1 MGIEFWTLVISVATG
16 LMCSLVGVLLVA
28 NREALVSEGLSHAV
42 LPGIILAFIVLRD
55 RSSPL
60 LILSAGA
67 AGLLMVVL
75 VAALARTRLVK
86 DDASLGVVF
95 PALFS
100 IGIVMASTE
109 LGNTHFHA
117 HCIIDGNLALT
128 PLDRLVIGGTDF
140 GPRPAYIMVGML
152 LVVVAFIAVFFKELK
167 LMVFDPLLAGRLGFR
182 PALLHVAWLGVVSL
196 ATVSAFEVAGS
207 ILVVA
212 LMITPP
218 AAAYLLCD
226 DLKRMMVVSAALG
239 VLSAVLGF
247 YLGLALDIAPTGP
260 MSSVAGFVFL
270 VVLLVAPKR
279 GLLARASRRRIQRRD
294 LRDRVLLLQLAG
306 AGADRAYLEAHLP
319 WEPTAISRAL
329 DRTVRAGLVVEQGT
343 RWRLT
348 DMGDA
353 RVRSPGSRA

>member
-1 MGIEFWTLVISVATG
+1 MGIEFWTLAISVATG
-16 LMCSLVGVLLVA
+16 LTCSLCGVLLVT

-60 LILSAGA
+60 LILA
-67 AGLLMVVL
+67 AASMGLLMVVL
-75 VAALARTRLVK
+75 VALLSRTKLVK

-100 IGIVMASTE
+100 IGVVMASTE

-128 PLDRLVIGGTDF
+128 PLDRLIVDGTDI
-140 GPRPAYIMVGML
+140 GPRPAYVMFFML
-152 LVVVAFIAVFFKELK
+152 LVVIAFLVVFFKELK
-167 LMVFDPLLAGRLGFR
+167 IMVFDPLLAARLGFR
-182 PALLHVAWLGVVSL
+182 PALLHLAWLGVVSL
-196 ATVSAFEVAGS
+196 TTVSAFEVAGS

-226 DLKRMMVVSAALG
+226 NLKKMLVVSALLG
-239 VLSAVLGF
+239 VLSAVLGY
-247 YLGLALDIAPTGP
+247 YLGLALDISPTGP
-260 MSSVAGFVFL
+260 MSSVAGAIFL
-270 VVLLVAPKR
+270 VVLLFAPR
-279 GLLARASRRRIQRRD
+279 GVLARARRRQRQRRD
-294 LRDRVLLLQLAG
+294 LRDRVLLVQLAG
-306 AGADRAYLEAHLP
+306 GGVERGALGARLP
-319 WEPTAISRAL
+319 WDPAVLTRAL
-329 DRTVRAGLVVEQGT
+329 DRVVRAGLVEQDES

-348 DMGDA
+348 ATGAA
-353 RVRSPGSRA
+353 RVKGTYAARR